1 MFTGFGNTIGW
12 VFSKEFRTLVKN
24 KEIVIPGTQYAQVL
38 IFALLA
44 LAIPTVGIIA
54 AYHAGVHEFFD
65 PQTRSVVTAYA
76 PYGKQTAGMVFAIA
90 LFVLVY
96 SVVFIGWFPAIMSRF
111 GWAINLLSIIWGY
124 LTLPVIG
131 AAALLVRREAVFPEY
146 LMTVEGL
153 PEGYAHEEHD
163 KPREEPTIEHPNPQ
177 KLTR

>member
-1 MFTGFGNTIGW
+1 M
-12 VFSKEFRTLVKN
+12 
-24 KEIVIPGTQYAQVL
+24 IPGTQYAQVL
-38 IFALLA
+38 IFSLLA

-131 AAALLVRREAVFPEY
+131 AAACWCVVKQCSQN
-146 LMTVEGL
+146 T
-153 PEGYAHEEHD
+153 
-163 KPREEPTIEHPNPQ
+163 
-177 KLTR
+177 

>member
-38 IFALLA
+38 IFSLLA

-76 PYGKQTAGMVFAIA
+76 PYGQQVAAMVFSIL
-90 LFVLVY
+90 LFVLIY
-96 SVVFIGWFPAIMSRF
+96 SVVFVGWFPAVMSRF
-111 GWAINLLSIIWGY
+111 GWTINFFSLLWGY
-124 LTLPVIG
+124 VTLPVIG
-131 AAALLVRREAVFPEY
+131 IAALLVRREAVFPEY
-146 LMTVEGL
+146 LMVDDEETEKDSTEEDNEKLVED
-153 PEGYAHEEHD
+153 P
-163 KPREEPTIEHPNPQ
+163 HPNT
-177 KLTR
+177 KHT

>member
-38 IFALLA
+38 IFSLLA

-131 AAALLVRREAVFPEY
+131 AAALLVRREAVF